1 MKQFFCA
8 LALLLSLLVVL
19 PDSFAQTSSRT
30 STSQKKS
37 KRSSSDSTPW
47 ENVTLLLDR
56 PEKPYEVIG
65 LVSAPQIFLWDD
77 EDSMKESLQNRLEN
91 ESRRCHS
98 RPGRYQFPIHR
109 SRWWRKWSRHP
120 LQIIVAFPACPSGH

>member
-1 MKQFFCA
+1 MKK
-8 LALLLSLLVVL
+8 LLSLIALLLSLTLVL

-37 KRSSSDSTPW
+37 SRTSSDSNPW
-47 ENVTLLLDR
+47 TNVTLLLDR

-77 EDSMKESLQNRLEN
+77 EESMKESLQKQAWKMKADAVILDRVDTSFRFTGPAGGAN
-91 ESRRCHS
+91 
-98 RPGRYQFPIHR
+98 GRAIRY
-109 SRWWRKWSRHP
+109 K
-120 LQIIVAFPACPSGH
+120 

>member
-1 MKQFFCA
+1 MKIIT
-8 LALLLSLLVVL
+8 LVLSLLLCLSFTL
-19 PDSFAQTSSRT
+19 PHAEAQSSSRT

-37 KRSSSDSTPW
+37 KRSSSESTPW

-77 EDSMKESLQNRLEN
+77 EESMKESLQKQAWKMKADAVILDRVDTSFRFTGPAGGAN
-91 ESRRCHS
+91 
-98 RPGRYQFPIHR
+98 GRAIRY
-109 SRWWRKWSRHP
+109 K
-120 LQIIVAFPACPSGH
+120 

>member
-1 MKQFFCA
+1 MKK
-8 LALLLSLLVVL
+8 LLSLIALLLSLTLVM

-37 KRSSSDSTPW
+37 SRTSSDSSPW
-47 ENVTLLLDR
+47 TNVTLLLDR

-77 EDSMKESLQNRLEN
+77 EESMKESLQKQAWKMKADAVILDRVDTSFRFTGPAGGAN
-91 ESRRCHS
+91 
-98 RPGRYQFPIHR
+98 GRAIRY
-109 SRWWRKWSRHP
+109 K
-120 LQIIVAFPACPSGH
+120 

>member
-77 EDSMKESLQNRLEN
+77 EDSMKESLQKQAWKMKADAVILDRVDTSFRFTGPAGGAN
-91 ESRRCHS
+91 
-98 RPGRYQFPIHR
+98 GRAIRY
-109 SRWWRKWSRHP
+109 K
-120 LQIIVAFPACPSGH
+120 

>member
-1 MKQFFCA
+1 MKIIT
-8 LALLLSLLVVL
+8 LVLSLLLCLAFTL
-19 PDSFAQTSSRT
+19 PHAEAQSSSRT

-37 KRSSSDSTPW
+37 KRSSSESTPW

-77 EDSMKESLQNRLEN
+77 EESMKESLQKQAWKMKADAVILDRVDTSFRFTGPAGGAN
-91 ESRRCHS
+91 
-98 RPGRYQFPIHR
+98 GRAIRY
-109 SRWWRKWSRHP
+109 K
-120 LQIIVAFPACPSGH
+120 

>member
-1 MKQFFCA
+1 MKQIFTIA
-8 LALLLSLLVVL
+8 ALLLSLLVVL
-19 PDSFAQTSSRT
+19 PDSYAQTSSRT

-77 EDSMKESLQNRLEN
+77 EESMKESLQKQAWKMKADAVILDRVDTSFRFTGPAGGAN
-91 ESRRCHS
+91 
-98 RPGRYQFPIHR
+98 GRAIRY
-109 SRWWRKWSRHP
+109 K
-120 LQIIVAFPACPSGH
+120 

>member
-1 MKQFFCA
+1 MKQIFTA

-19 PDSFAQTSSRT
+19 PDSFSQTSPRT

-65 LVSAPQIFLWDD
+65 LVSAPQTFLWDD
-77 EDSMKESLQNRLEN
+77 EESMKESLQKQAWKMKADAVILDRVDTSFRFTGPAGGAN
-91 ESRRCHS
+91 
-98 RPGRYQFPIHR
+98 GRAIRY
-109 SRWWRKWSRHP
+109 K
-120 LQIIVAFPACPSGH
+120 

>member
-1 MKQFFCA
+1 MKN
-8 LALLLSLLVVL
+8 LLSLIALLLSLTLLL

-37 KRSSSDSTPW
+37 SRTSSDSSPW
-47 ENVTLLLDR
+47 TNVTLLLDR

-77 EDSMKESLQNRLEN
+77 EDSMKESLQKQAWKMKADAVILDRVDTSFRFTGPAGGAN
-91 ESRRCHS
+91 
-98 RPGRYQFPIHR
+98 GRAIRY
-109 SRWWRKWSRHP
+109 K
-120 LQIIVAFPACPSGH
+120 

>member
-1 MKQFFCA
+1 MKK
-8 LALLLSLLVVL
+8 LLSLIVLLLSLTFVL

-37 KRSSSDSTPW
+37 SRTSSDSSPW
-47 ENVTLLLDR
+47 TNVTLLLDR

-77 EDSMKESLQNRLEN
+77 EESMKESLQKQAWKMKADAVILDRVDTSFRFTGPAGGAN
-91 ESRRCHS
+91 
-98 RPGRYQFPIHR
+98 GRAIRY
-109 SRWWRKWSRHP
+109 K
-120 LQIIVAFPACPSGH
+120 

>member
-1 MKQFFCA
+1 MKQIFVV

-30 STSQKKS
+30 STSQKKT
-37 KRSSSDSTPW
+37 KKSSSESNPW
-47 ENVTLLLDR
+47 SDVTLLLDR

-77 EDSMKESLQNRLEN
+77 EESMKESLQKQAWKMKADAVILDRVDTSFRFTGPAGGAN
-91 ESRRCHS
+91 
-98 RPGRYQFPIHR
+98 GRSIRY
-109 SRWWRKWSRHP
+109 K
-120 LQIIVAFPACPSGH
+120 

>member
-1 MKQFFCA
+1 MKQIFIV

-19 PDSFAQTSSRT
+19 PESFAQTTSRT

-77 EDSMKESLQNRLEN
+77 EESMKESLQKQAWKMKADAVILDRVDTSFRFTGPAGGAN
-91 ESRRCHS
+91 
-98 RPGRYQFPIHR
+98 GRAIRY
-109 SRWWRKWSRHP
+109 K
-120 LQIIVAFPACPSGH
+120 

>member
-1 MKQFFCA
+1 MKYYFTL

-19 PDSFAQTSSRT
+19 PDSFSQTSSRT

-77 EDSMKESLQNRLEN
+77 EESMKESLQKQAWKMKADAVILDRVDTSFRFTGPAGGAN
-91 ESRRCHS
+91 
-98 RPGRYQFPIHR
+98 GRAIRY
-109 SRWWRKWSRHP
+109 K
-120 LQIIVAFPACPSGH
+120 

>member
-1 MKQFFCA
+1 MKK
-8 LALLLSLLVVL
+8 LLSLTALLLSLTLLL

-37 KRSSSDSTPW
+37 SRTSSDSSPW
-47 ENVTLLLDR
+47 TNVTLLLDR

-77 EDSMKESLQNRLEN
+77 EESMKESLQKQAWKMKADAVILDRVDTSFRFTGPAGGAN
-91 ESRRCHS
+91 
-98 RPGRYQFPIHR
+98 GRAIRY
-109 SRWWRKWSRHP
+109 K
-120 LQIIVAFPACPSGH
+120 